1 VRAKTYPLTF
11 MRCTTTKLLLA
22 ASLLLTVSTSSASG
36 QVATGEKALSPVRP
50 EDQAALIHLVN
61 DYLRFQQSQHWG
73 NLYDILSTT
82 YTRGE
87 PRYNFIERLQSA
99 SIARQYMVILDFS
112 LKRTFINEPFNSGY
126 GFYGCA
132 NVLRDGKKQISN
144 THIEV
149 VLEKGVWRVS
159 SVGLFVTCMSSE
171 LECKSPH

>member
-1 VRAKTYPLTF
+1 MRWTTAKLFLTSGIF
-11 MRCTTTKLLLA
+11 LA
-22 ASLLLTVSTSSASG
+22 LSIISASG
-36 QVATGEKALSPVRP
+36 QVAVRDKALSPVRP
-50 EDQAALIHLVN
+50 EDQAALIQLVN
-61 DYLRFQQSQHWG
+61 DYLRLQQSQHWG

-87 PRYNFIERLQSA
+87 PRDNFIERLQSA
-99 SIARQYMVILDFS
+99 SMARQYTVILDFS

-132 NVLRDGKKQISN
+132 NVLRDGRKQISN

-159 SVGLFVTCMSSE
+159 SVGLFVTCMSPE